1 MKASP
6 RFLLVLSGL
15 FFSISSAQIEFVGYM
30 TSAEGPRFT
39 LKESKEEKASG
50 WLRLG
55 DSYLGSKLV
64 AHDPQRGILY
74 VEKNG
79 DRFGLPLKQDRVA
92 HGDKSK
98 STKPKIGKISIQFA
112 GDKRV
117 PEQMVR
123 DGMHIRS
130 GDEFNEVVIDNA
142 IRSLY
147 RTGRFKQIEFKHEQP
162 TPDTL
167 NLVVIITPN

>member
-6 RFLLVLSGL
+6 SVLLVLSGL
-15 FFSISSAQIEFVGYM
+15 CFSISSAQIEFVGYM

-50 WLRLG
+50 WLLLG
-55 DSYLGSKLV
+55 DSHSGFKLV
-64 AHDPQRGILY
+64 AHDPQRGILS

-79 DRFGLPLKQDRVA
+79 DRFELPLKQERVA
-92 HGDKSK
+92 DGNKSK
-98 STKPKIGKISIQFA
+98 STKPKIGKVTIQFA

-117 PEQMVR
+117 PEQVVR
-123 DGMHIRS
+123 DNMQIRS
-130 GDEFNEVVIDNA
+130 GDEFNDVVIDNA

-162 TPDTL
+162 TEDTL
-167 NLVVIITPN
+167 NVVVIVTPN